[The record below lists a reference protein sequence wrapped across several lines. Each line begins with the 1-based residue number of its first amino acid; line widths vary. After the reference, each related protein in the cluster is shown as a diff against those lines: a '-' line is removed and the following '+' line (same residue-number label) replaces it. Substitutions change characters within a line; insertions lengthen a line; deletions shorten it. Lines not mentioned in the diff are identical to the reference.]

1 MTSGVVNS
9 NCEGVL
15 ILDDLDL
22 VAIIAMLG
30 LIIRNGHSQNVP
42 AQAYDIAKAMMQ
54 ESEKRDD
61 K

>member
-1 MTSGVVNS
+1 M
-9 NCEGVL
+9 
-15 ILDDLDL
+15 DDLDL